1 MSTPHA
7 ELLRDADLRVTA
19 PRLAVLA
26 EVAARPH
33 ATAEEIRSA
42 VHDRLGAVS
51 TQAVYDVLHALTAAR
66 ILRRIEPSGSP
77 GRFELYRGDNHHHVV
92 CRECGSVGDV
102 PCAVGH
108 APCLTASDD
117 NGFVVDTAEV
127 LYWGLCPTCREAAGT
142 A

>member
-66 ILRRIEPSGSP
+66 IRAGDPAIIGLVVRAPPAQLRTLAQRPGVRAVEALPSDAVW
-77 GRFELYRGDNHHHVV
+77 GRF
-92 CRECGSVGDV
+92 
-102 PCAVGH
+102 AVR
-108 APCLTASDD
+108 PLQPQQLETASPLPD
-117 NGFVVDTAEV
+117 
-127 LYWGLCPTCREAAGT
+127 AGPVP
-142 A
+142 AS